1 MNAEKHN
8 LEDAIQLR
16 SEGRLEESNAQ
27 LVSLAIDEPNNPMLL
42 YQCAWSFDV
51 LGQETN
57 AIPYYENA
65 IALGLTGED
74 LKGAFLGLGS
84 TYRAIGAYAN
94 SKAVFQKARN
104 VFPQDNAI
112 KTFYAMTLYNLG
124 EHASAMQLLLA
135 IIAETSADSN
145 VQEYQKAITLY
156 SGDLEKVWG

>member
-1 MNAEKHN
+1 M
-8 LEDAIQLR
+8 
-16 SEGRLEESNAQ
+16 
-27 LVSLAIDEPNNPMLL
+27 
-42 YQCAWSFDV
+42 
-51 LGQETN
+51 
-57 AIPYYENA
+57 
-65 IALGLTGED
+65 TGED

-135 IIAETSADSN
+135 IIAETSADPN

-156 SGDLEKVWG
+156 SGDLEKAWG